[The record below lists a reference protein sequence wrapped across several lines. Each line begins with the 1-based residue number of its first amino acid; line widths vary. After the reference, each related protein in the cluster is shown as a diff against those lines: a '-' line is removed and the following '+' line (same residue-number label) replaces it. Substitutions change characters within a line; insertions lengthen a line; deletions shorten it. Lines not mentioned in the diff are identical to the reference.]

1 MNLKHYYYYFQSA
14 LSPKLCD
21 EIINYGKQHKVEMAV
36 TGGVESDDG
45 SSRKADGS
53 LKKSVI
59 KNIQKKRKSDIV
71 WMNDRWIYKE
81 IHPLIHEANAK
92 AGWNFEWDW
101 SESCQFTKY
110 GVGQYYGWHC
120 DSWEKPYDRSKA
132 KDDNGVPYAETGNY
146 PIDHGKIRKLSVT
159 ISLNDPSEYDGGN
172 LQFDFR
178 NQIDWERNKK
188 KAIKS
193 CTEIRPRGSV
203 IVFPSF
209 VWHRV
214 EPVTRGTRYS
224 LVIWN
229 LGYPFR

>member
-1 MNLKHYYYYFQSA
+1 MNLKNYYYYFQSA
-14 LSPKLCD
+14 LSPKICD
-21 EIINYGKQHKVEMAV
+21 DILEYGKRHQAEMAV
-36 TGGVESDDG
+36 TGGVENVIKTKGKLD
-45 SSRKADGS
+45 
-53 LKKSVI
+53 KKDI

-81 IHPLIHEANAK
+81 IHPFIHDANRL
-92 AGWNFEWDW
+92 AGWNFDWDW

-120 DSWEKPYDRSKA
+120 DSWDQPYSRPQNAD
-132 KDDNGVPYAETGNY
+132 GTWPM
-146 PIDHGKIRKLSVT
+146 DHGKIRKLSVT
-159 ISLNDPSEYDGGN
+159 ISLCDPSEYVGGN
-172 LQFDFR
+172 LEFDFR
-178 NQIDWERNKK
+178 NSMDTEWKK
-188 KAIKS
+188 GKTTKE
-193 CTEIRPRGSV
+193 CVEIRPRGSI

-214 EPVTRGTRYS
+214 TPVTKGTRYS